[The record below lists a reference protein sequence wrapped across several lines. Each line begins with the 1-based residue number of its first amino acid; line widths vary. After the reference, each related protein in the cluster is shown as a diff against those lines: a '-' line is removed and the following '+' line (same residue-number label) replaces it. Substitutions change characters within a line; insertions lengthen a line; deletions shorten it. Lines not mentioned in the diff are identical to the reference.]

1 MDTQKNRVRVNI
13 YGEEYT
19 VRSEGD
25 VKYIQDIAE
34 FVDRKMRDIADKAA
48 NKSPARVAILAALNI
63 AGELFQE
70 RQSEEGGLSDVEKRA
85 NDIISLL
92 DGTLSDTGK
101 E

>member
-1 MDTQKNRVRVNI
+1 METQKNRVRVNI

-19 VRSEGD
+19 VRSGGD
-25 VKYIQDIAE
+25 VKYIQEIAE
-34 FVDRKMRDIADKAA
+34 YVDRKMRDIAEKTA
-48 NKSPARVAILAALNI
+48 NKSPARIAILAALNM

-70 RQSEEGGLSDVEKRA
+70 RQNQEGGLSDVEKRT

-92 DGTLSDTGK
+92 DGTLSDADK